1 MNGQPYPP
9 LAGLFRQLIA
19 FAGVGLVATIADYA
33 VFLALF
39 SGFALDPTPAALI
52 GYLAGG
58 AVSYGLSRRHVFK
71 SSRSHRAALIRF
83 IGVMALGFLLTGGTM
98 HLFVDGLSVA
108 PPLARILTYAV
119 VLAFNFVA
127 HRFFT
132 FGR

>member
-1 MNGQPYPP
+1 
-9 LAGLFRQLIA
+9 
-19 FAGVGLVATIADYA
+19 
-33 VFLALF
+33 
-39 SGFALDPTPAALI
+39 
-52 GYLAGG
+52 
-58 AVSYGLSRRHVFK
+58 
-71 SSRSHRAALIRF
+71 
-83 IGVMALGFLLTGGTM
+83 MALGFLLTGGTM